1 MGYIRETYI
10 AGKTIVV
17 RERMKRITDKGK
29 RRAPKTQPTSEKVWL
44 YNLKQAIFKLTLV
57 LNNNFKPQDHHL
69 QLTYK
74 LEPKSRQEAKEDRRR
89 FLRKLSAECKKNGLE
104 FKWVAVTE
112 RTGGRF
118 HHHIVC
124 SNIPVALI
132 KKCWPK
138 DEKGIV
144 FHNPLWDNPNYAK
157 LAEYLL
163 KEAATLHAEEGVISK
178 KRYTTSR
185 NIVIP
190 QGREEEITRKNIE
203 DEPKALK
210 GYQIDEDSMQFFENE
225 LTDTVCREYIMI
237 SLEEIPRLK
246 RWNKGTITTGES
258 INWAKQLRESYREVQ
273 ENFWTEI

>member
-1 MGYIRETYI
+1 MDFINNRTKGREMGYIRETYI

-74 LEPKSRQEAKEDRRR
+74 LEPECRQEAKEDRRK
-89 FLRKLSAECKKNGLE
+89 FLRKLSAECKKSGLE

-124 SNIPVALI
+124 SNIPVAL
-132 KKCWPK
+132 P
-138 DEKGIV
+138 GV
-144 FHNPLWDNPNYAK
+144 FGAYD
-157 LAEYLL
+157 
-163 KEAATLHAEEGVISK
+163 
-178 KRYTTSR
+178 
-185 NIVIP
+185 
-190 QGREEEITRKNIE
+190 
-203 DEPKALK
+203 
-210 GYQIDEDSMQFFENE
+210 
-225 LTDTVCREYIMI
+225 
-237 SLEEIPRLK
+237 
-246 RWNKGTITTGES
+246 GTWFPAGGS
-258 INWAKQLRESYREVQ
+258 VHGGDFQ
-273 ENFWTEI
+273 